1 MTLPARAYPAENK
14 KTMEGS
20 MGTAIMEA
28 TLPGADFEPEG
39 NVSGMSE
46 IDRLFS
52 GYPQTPLEEAD
63 QEDQVTS
70 EGMKHQSEAFRTF
83 GRTEYIPQPLKGDSA
98 TASLDSS
105 PSSADATGPSDQPGI
120 PPAPGAALLLEFDA
134 IHQKYERR
142 VYRQCFRMLRSQE
155 DAEDLTQEVFLQLYR
170 KAHTFRGESNFSTW
184 LHRLTINTVLMRL
197 RRNRRWR
204 DSVTS
209 LDIAPGSLEDIG
221 DVLSLV
227 TALPA
232 PPVST
237 VDKISLDVAIAQLSS
252 GYRQVFLLHDSEG
265 YRHDE
270 IARILG
276 ISEGTSKS
284 QLHKARFKLRELI
297 ESSPSR
303 NASLQHDARVCDG
316 RTQHPAAT
324 TAEGSATAGKYANL
338 ANHEDHSRR
347 KTGKRCAASV
357 KTIVSSPAA
366 TRRHPR

>member
-1 MTLPARAYPAENK
+1 
-14 KTMEGS
+14 

-63 QEDQVTS
+63 QEGQVTS

-98 TASLDSS
+98 TASLGSS
-105 PSSADATGPSDQPGI
+105 PTSPDAAWPAEQPGI
-120 PPAPGAALLLEFDA
+120 PLTPGAALLLEFDA
-134 IHQKYERR
+134 IYQKYERR
-142 VYRQCFRMLRSQE
+142 VYRQCFRMMRSQE

-209 LDIAPGSLEDIG
+209 LDIAPGSLEDTG

-237 VDKISLDVAIAQLSS
+237 VDKIGLDVAIAQLSS
-252 GYRQVFLLHDSEG
+252 GYREVFLLHDSEG

-297 ESSPSR
+297 ESSHSRYPSFP
-303 NASLQHDARVCDG
+303 HDARACDG
-316 RTQHPAAT
+316 RTKHPAAT
-324 TAEGSATAGKYANL
+324 PAEGLPKAEQRMDL
-338 ANHEDHSRR
+338 ANREDHPRR
-347 KTGKRCAASV
+347 KTGRRSAASI
-357 KTIVSSPAA
+357 KSIAVS
-366 TRRHPR
+366 RRHPRLS